1 MFNIWFVLCLE
12 LVTHNQ
18 IIIPLLHGWI
28 GEADNSSSHYPEWIE
43 HSSRSWKV
51 VGSSPSHAKPKA

>member
-18 IIIPLLHGWI
+18 ISIPLRHGWI
-28 GEADNSSSHYPEWIE
+28 VEADNSSSHYPEWIE
-43 HSSRSWKV
+43 HSPRNW
-51 VGSSPSHAKPKA
+51 